1 MTHCLDALLPLTMLA
16 LIMLTDREEFS
27 ALVQL
32 TAAIIIR
39 SENNPVAPPRTTP
52 RTHSERGARDSEAD
66 SSPHFRRAQKVRN
79 RRGDAKRAAPI
90 FNGLSNR
97 TKQPQAIIESGRL
110 FALPTTN
117 EKAPSVNREPLAQRP
132 VPGT

>member
-39 SENNPVAPPRTTP
+39 SENNPVAPPELRRERTVNEA
-52 RTHSERGARDSEAD
+52 HEILKLIAARVSDE
-66 SSPHFRRAQKVRN
+66 HK
-79 RRGDAKRAAPI
+79 K
-90 FNGLSNR
+90 
-97 TKQPQAIIESGRL
+97 
-110 FALPTTN
+110 
-117 EKAPSVNREPLAQRP
+117 
-132 VPGT
+132 